1 MKKYGMVRVKSHLG
15 KSIFMLSLVFIS
27 GYILACWISM
37 WFSKYTVKNVWNTCF
52 IISSISCWIVYM
64 LIVNILVIKNNYRK
78 YKIYYFEKRVSI
90 NEKEMCFKNLE
101 YSQSFLQKLFGV
113 VTIKFWNE
121 EEKMIFKN
129 VEKDVLLY
137 FI

>member
-1 MKKYGMVRVKSHLG
+1 
-15 KSIFMLSLVFIS
+15 
-27 GYILACWISM
+27 
-37 WFSKYTVKNVWNTCF
+37 
-52 IISSISCWIVYM
+52 M